1 MLKKYRLGFDG
12 WGLLLFAVI
21 MLPNFV
27 WFAVPAPRD
36 VLRAASVTAAL
47 DAFASVCQMLMVA
60 ALCVLI
66 RKDGGKLRLTPL
78 IAAAGLCCAFYYASW
93 AGYYAGAVNA
103 AVLLGLTLFPC
114 AAFVL
119 FAMDRKNRIALALGG
134 IFMICHLLYAV
145 VNFII

>member
-12 WGLLLFAVI
+12 WGLLLFLVI
-21 MLPNFV
+21 MIPNFL

-47 DAFASVCQMLMVA
+47 DAFTSICQVLMVA

-66 RKDGGKLRLTPL
+66 RKDCGRLRLTPR
-78 IAAAGLCCAFYYASW
+78 IAAAGLCCVFYYASW
-93 AGYYAGAVNA
+93 AAYYAGLANA

-119 FAMDRKNRIALALGG
+119 FAMDRKNRIALALSG
-134 IFMICHLLYAV
+134 IFTLCHLLYV
-145 VNFII
+145 IVNFII